1 MSDTNRTQLAY
12 IAESTWGTQVTGS
25 ALQLLRI
32 TGESLKQESSM
43 SESGEIRSDRQVS
56 DIRRTRIQ
64 ASGGFNFELSYG
76 TYDDFLAAALQAA
89 AWGTAETVTASTISF
104 AASGNTISDSG
115 SGFGSLVANQWV
127 KISGASTAA
136 NNGFFK
142 ILTAAAGSITVS
154 GGTLVDESAG
164 QSVTVLQGGQIVNGQ
179 TLTSFNLERGY
190 TDLTNKFAL
199 FLGMAI
205 NGLSLNVPLEGR
217 LTGSFDL
224 LGAGESSVS
233 SSGGTGYTAATT
245 TPTIVDAEVVSLLEN
260 QAAMTISNFSF
271 NLTNNLRARMRVGSA
286 GVLSL
291 GSGAIGV
298 TGSLSA
304 YYSDETLYDKYLNET
319 ASALALPITDS
330 AGNSY
335 LIDLPAVKYT
345 NGQRTPTGPNGDCF
359 AEMQFGAYRDSS
371 EDVTIRMA
379 RFAA

>member
-136 NNGFFK
+136 NTWSL
-142 ILTAAAGSITVS
+142 ISWLSITS
-154 GGTLVDESAG
+154 H
-164 QSVTVLQGGQIVNGQ
+164 
-179 TLTSFNLERGY
+179 
-190 TDLTNKFAL
+190 
-199 FLGMAI
+199 
-205 NGLSLNVPLEGR
+205 
-217 LTGSFDL
+217 GSE
-224 LGAGESSVS
+224 A
-233 SSGGTGYTAATT
+233 
-245 TPTIVDAEVVSLLEN
+245 VVV
-260 QAAMTISNFSF
+260 
-271 NLTNNLRARMRVGSA
+271 RV
-286 GVLSL
+286 
-291 GSGAIGV
+291 
-298 TGSLSA
+298 
-304 YYSDETLYDKYLNET
+304 
-319 ASALALPITDS
+319 
-330 AGNSY
+330 
-335 LIDLPAVKYT
+335 
-345 NGQRTPTGPNGDCF
+345 
-359 AEMQFGAYRDSS
+359 
-371 EDVTIRMA
+371 
-379 RFAA
+379 